1 MLDSLSLLVITFMV
15 MSVISVA
22 GVVLMYVLRN
32 EKAKK
37 GILYF
42 LAVWGVVI
50 AYCGV
55 QSIRLLVTASP
66 LVPLTLGALGVIAA
80 LVQMFMKSEKR
91 FTVARVL
98 VTVSVVAG
106 MINCFMI

>member
-1 MLDSLSLLVITFMV
+1 MLDPLSLLVITFGV
-15 MSVISVA
+15 MSLISVA
-22 GVVLMYVLRN
+22 GVVLLFVLRN

-42 LAVWGVVI
+42 LAVWSLVI

-55 QSIRLLVTASP
+55 QSIQLLVTASP
-66 LVPLTLGALGVIAA
+66 LVPLAIGALGVIAV
-80 LVQMFMKSEKR
+80 LVQSFLKSEKR
-91 FTVARVL
+91 FAIARVL